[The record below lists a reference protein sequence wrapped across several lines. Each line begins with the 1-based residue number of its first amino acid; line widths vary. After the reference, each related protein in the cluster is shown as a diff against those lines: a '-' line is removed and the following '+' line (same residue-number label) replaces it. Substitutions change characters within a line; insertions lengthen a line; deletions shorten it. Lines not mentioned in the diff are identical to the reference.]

1 MKTYV
6 MDAFFLRGD
15 EIPEKPYETVKC
27 YRCDKDIAQDDKC
40 AKIASLVVGKQDK
53 LMIDWTWVCNEC
65 TEKLQNLLEEKT

>member
-15 EIPEKPYETVKC
+15 EIPEKPYVTVKC
-27 YRCDKDIAQDDKC
+27 FRCDKDIELDDKC
-40 AKIASLVVGKQDK
+40 AKIASLVVGKKDK

-65 TEKLQNLLEEKT
+65 TKKLQNLLEDKP